1 MDREDFIILVYC
13 LICEHYQTIVSQ
25 HPLRRRGFA
34 PMLSDEEVMTIE
46 ICGEYFGFSTDEA
59 IYDYFRAD
67 WQDCFPKLKE
77 RTSFVRQ
84 AANLWQVK
92 AMIQQRLTLVGGQAA
107 DPVQT
112 IDTLPLPVC
121 TYTRSQRERCFKP
134 RADYGYCAAKD
145 MHYYGFKLG
154 LPISRAGM
162 VIHYPL
168 LPARPHDSQLLDD
181 LIAGFEEVVPA
192 DKAFIDAF
200 RQQELARKRRVEMV
214 TPVRKNMPQKLPV
227 CLRRICSRWRK
238 LVETVGSQLTERY
251 SIPRTRTHVLW
262 HYQHRLIRKVLSHT
276 VCVFINLLLGRSP
289 LPLDDLVTH

>member
-92 AMIQQRLTLVGGQAA
+92 AMIQERLTLVSGQAA
-107 DPVQT
+107 DPMQT

-121 TYTRSQRERCFKP
+121 TYTRSQRERCFKAT
-134 RADYGYCAAKD
+134 ADYGYCAAKD

-181 LIAGFEEVVPA
+181 LIAGFEGVVPA

-251 SIPRTRTHVLW
+251 SIARTRTHDLW
-262 HYQHRLIRKVLSHT
+262 HYQHRLIRKLLSHT

-289 LPLDDLVTH
+289 DCARYFL

>member
-92 AMIQQRLTLVGGQAA
+92 AMIQQRLTLVSGQAA

-181 LIAGFEEVVPA
+181 LIAGFEGVVPA

-251 SIPRTRTHVLW
+251 SIARTRTHDLW

-289 LPLDDLVTH
+289 LALDDLVTH